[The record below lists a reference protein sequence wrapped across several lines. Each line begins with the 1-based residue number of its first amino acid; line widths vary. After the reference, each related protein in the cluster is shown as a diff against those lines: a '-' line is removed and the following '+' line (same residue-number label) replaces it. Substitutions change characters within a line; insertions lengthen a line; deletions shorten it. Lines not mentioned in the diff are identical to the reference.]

1 MSGRQHLTTKQL
13 NNKICLEDNTERSES
28 NPGRSLG
35 MYDAGRNGCL
45 EDSTKTNNTTMQQR
59 NVLIASR
66 DAHIVKNTT
75 TQKFLRKE
83 NGNLLLPIIF
93 YLLSITY
100 YLTKVITY
108 IYCYTSTSYLP
119 FSKHKKT
126 NIPKRMD
133 RPKSHYHHSH

>member
-1 MSGRQHLTTKQL
+1 
-13 NNKICLEDNTERSES
+13 
-28 NPGRSLG
+28 
-35 MYDAGRNGCL
+35 
-45 EDSTKTNNTTMQQR
+45 MQQR
-59 NVLIASR
+59 NVLIARS
-66 DAHIVKNTT
+66 DEHIVKITT
-75 TQKFLRKE
+75 KHKFLRKE

-108 IYCYTSTSYLP
+108 IYCFTQIRPIYL
-119 FSKHKKT
+119 FQNIKKT